1 MLVLIRAE
9 GSLRSA
15 FGGVELD
22 LGPVA
27 PSRGLGEICRETCDS
42 LCIGFGYVPN
52 DYCLGIF
59 IFISFAAGH
68 FWPEASANKRLGKKR
83 ERAPRMSRLCF
94 PSLSY
99 LDDGKFSN
107 KSSESLRV
115 ERCVSGQ
122 PTSDGYRPVGRL
134 GIDTPRMAGTAGPR
148 PTPTIDITISLS
160 ASSTPSPVQL

>member
-27 PSRGLGEICRETCDS
+27 PSRGLGEMCRETCDS

-68 FWPEASANKRLGKKR
+68 FWPEASANQHLGKKR
-83 ERAPRMSRLCF
+83 ERAPRMGCLF
-94 PSLSY
+94 ALHH
-99 LDDGKFSN
+99 
-107 KSSESLRV
+107 
-115 ERCVSGQ
+115 
-122 PTSDGYRPVGRL
+122 YRTWV
-134 GIDTPRMAGTAGPR
+134 MAHFLTKVPILYA
-148 PTPTIDITISLS
+148 
-160 ASSTPSPVQL
+160 